1 MSIIKDTAMSAA
13 ELAAASRPQVW
24 IIYHDK
30 MKNVESAEKCGNL
43 KEMFTGYV
51 DYSTAV
57 ELTLKMLKGR
67 YKPRD
72 YLLEMGQP
80 RLVAIVTT
88 VAEKYFS
95 ADGTINMLCWN
106 KREQEYFPQTFHFPD
121 ENQPMQ
127 VLESMEAG

>member
-1 MSIIKDTAMSAA
+1 MNNKKD
-13 ELAAASRPQVW
+13 RPTVW
-24 IIYHDK
+24 VIYHDK
-30 MKNVESAEKCGNL
+30 MKNIQSAEKYGDL

-57 ELTLKMLKGR
+57 ELARNMFNGR
-67 YKPRD
+67 YKPGD

-95 ADGTINMLCWN
+95 ADGTINMLCWD
-106 KREQEYFPQTFHFPD
+106 KREQRYFPETYYFPD
-121 ENQPMQ
+121 EEENEPDEPRGGQDQ
-127 VLESMEAG
+127 VAVMVRP

>member
-1 MSIIKDTAMSAA
+1 MNNEKN
-13 ELAAASRPQVW
+13 RPTVW

-30 MKNVESAEKCGNL
+30 MKNVESAEKYGNL

-51 DYSTAV
+51 DYSTAI
-57 ELTLKMLKGR
+57 ELALKMFKGH
-67 YKPRD
+67 YKPGD

-106 KREQEYFPQTFHFPD
+106 KREQEYFPQTLHFPD
-121 ENQPMQ
+121 EEQPLQ
-127 VLESMEAG
+127 VLESMRAGR

>member
-1 MSIIKDTAMSAA
+1 MSIKVTAMSAA
-13 ELAAASRPQVW
+13 ALAVASRPTVW

-30 MKNVESAEKCGNL
+30 MKNVESAEKYGIL
-43 KEMFTGYV
+43 KELFTGYV

-57 ELTLKMLKGR
+57 ERTLKMLKGR
-67 YKPRD
+67 YRPGD
-72 YLLEMGQP
+72 YLLEMGQS

-95 ADGTINMLCWN
+95 ADGTINVLCWD

-121 ENQPMQ
+121 EDRPLQ
-127 VLESMEAG
+127 VLESMEAGR